1 VSDSGGTPPH
11 GGTSSGGPDEV
22 GSVAEE
28 AAKLLGALSG
38 WAREHGGS
46 VGHSVSEAA
55 QGAAHG
61 AAGAAHEFNEHIA
74 TGSEE
79 CLYCPICRVVHYVRS
94 TSPEVKTHL
103 AIAASSL
110 MQAAS
115 ALMETQAPEHNDPA
129 GVERID
135 LGDDSGDWPSPED
148 WSEDPE

>member
-1 VSDSGGTPPH
+1 MSDSGGTPPQ
-11 GGTSSGGPDEV
+11 GGPSSGGPDEV

-38 WAREHGGS
+38 WARDHGSS
-46 VGHSVSEAA
+46 VGHSFSEAA

-61 AAGAAHEFNEHIA
+61 AAGAAHSFNDHFA
-74 TGSEE
+74 TGSED
-79 CLYCPICRVVHYVRS
+79 CLYCPVCRVVHFVRS

-115 ALMETQAPEHNDPA
+115 ALMEPHVADPKDPS

-135 LGDDSGDWPSPED
+135 LGDESREWPSSDD
-148 WSEDPE
+148 WESDPE